1 MRHIALLFALLL
13 ASSPTYAGVLDNKP
27 DITKIQLGSVHA
39 TIFDMDNNV
48 TLYSKN
54 SDVPVPIA
62 SITKLMSA
70 MVVLDSKRPLNE
82 YVTIHKVNKQSSK
95 NAYSRIRI
103 NSKLKRGDLIKLALM
118 SSENLAA
125 TVLALDYP
133 GGANAFVKAMNNKA
147 KSLNMTN
154 TRFVDSSGLSPENVS
169 TAEDLVKMVSA
180 AAEYQKIREYSTT
193 PRDTAN
199 FKKPRYKLGY
209 SNTNPLVHR
218 RSWNIL
224 LSKTGYLSEA
234 GRCLVMLTEI
244 ENRKIAMVLLDSFG
258 KRTPLGDAGRVK
270 RWITT
275 GKSGS
280 IAGAALKYEREK
292 MSQL

>member
-1 MRHIALLFALLL
+1 MRYIVLLFALLL
-13 ASSPTYAGVLDNKP
+13 ASSPTYAGALGYKP

-133 GGANAFVKAMNNKA
+133 GGANAFVRAMNNKA

-244 ENRKIAMVLLDSFG
+244 ENKKIAMVLLDSFG

-280 IAGAALKYEREK
+280 VAGAALKYEREK